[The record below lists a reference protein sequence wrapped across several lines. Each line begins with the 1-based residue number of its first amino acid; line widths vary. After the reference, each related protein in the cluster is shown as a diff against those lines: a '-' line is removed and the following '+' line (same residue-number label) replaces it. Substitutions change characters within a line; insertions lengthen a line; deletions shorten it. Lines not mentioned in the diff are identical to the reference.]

1 MRCFA
6 SGNVSLLCANNIS
19 AEDIHR
25 NETEKKACYIRYL
38 NIVVDLPVLPC
49 LIDSNGLVI
58 SLAPIT
64 NSDLTKMSEETQS
77 VWVEVSSAES
87 ITVCKEVGVK
97 FLSSWLRKLPKSAPN
112 CISTR

>member
-1 MRCFA
+1 LRKFA
-6 SGNVSLLCANNIS
+6 LFIIPGCS
-19 AEDIHR
+19 
-25 NETEKKACYIRYL
+25 RYL

-49 LIDSNGLVI
+49 LIDSNGLLI

-87 ITVCKEVGVK
+87 ITICKEVLEQLVVETAEICPQLHIDQVNLN
-97 FLSSWLRKLPKSAPN
+97 FVIN
-112 CISTR
+112 T